1 MRSLRLVAAVLALAL
16 VAAAC
21 SDDSEENGEAANGE
35 VTTTTRSGSTTSTT
49 QPRVTTPTTEPPE
62 ATTDTTAPDPP
73 DPPELPGTTTTP
85 PPSVSVGPPAP
96 PSDVSC
102 EAGARDGELL
112 VEFDALTNPSD
123 ISKIRVYVSVDGGP
137 MITNG
142 EFDVGQVDTARDGG
156 SRWAARARNLPANV
170 PLRVTATSF
179 NQLGQESGWYIVEGL
194 YTAAG
199 APCGAAADVVLP
211 PTTCTAGCDEEEG
224 EPGA

>member
-21 SDDSEENGEAANGE
+21 SDDAEENGEATNGE
-35 VTTTTRSGSTTSTT
+35 VTTTTPSVSTPSTT

-62 ATTDTTAPDPP
+62 ATTGTTAPE
-73 DPPELPGTTTTP
+73 PPEPPETTTTP

-96 PSDVSC
+96 PADVRC
-102 EAGARDGELL
+102 KAGVRDGELF
-112 VEFDALTNPSD
+112 VEFDALPNPSD

-142 EFDVGQVDTARDGG
+142 EFDVGQVDTTRDGG

-179 NQLGQESGWYIVEGL
+179 NQLGQESGWYLVEGL

-211 PTTCTAGCDEEEG
+211 PTTCTAGCDEELG

>member
-21 SDDSEENGEAANGE
+21 GDDAEENDEATDGE
-35 VTTTTRSGSTTSTT
+35 VTTTTRSVSTPSTT

-62 ATTDTTAPDPP
+62 ATTDTTAAE
-73 DPPELPGTTTTP
+73 PPELPETTTTP

-96 PSDVSC
+96 PADVRC
-102 EAGARDGELL
+102 KAGVRDGELF
-112 VEFDALTNPSD
+112 VEFDALPNPSD

-142 EFDVGQVDTARDGG
+142 EFDVGQVDTTRDGG

-199 APCGAAADVVLP
+199 APCGVAADVVLP

>member
-21 SDDSEENGEAANGE
+21 SDDGEEDDEATDGI
-35 VTTTTRSGSTTSTT
+35 TTTTTSVGTTSTT

-62 ATTDTTAPDPP
+62 AATGTTAPEL
-73 DPPELPGTTTTP
+73 PELPETTTTP

-96 PSDVSC
+96 PADVRC
-102 EAGARDGELL
+102 RAGARDGELL
-112 VEFDALTNPSD
+112 VEFDALPNPSD

-170 PLRVTATSF
+170 PLRLAATSF

>member
-1 MRSLRLVAAVLALAL
+1 MRSLRLVAAVLALAM

-21 SDDSEENGEAANGE
+21 SDDVEEDPEATNGG
-35 VTTTTRSGSTTSTT
+35 TTTTTSVGTTSTT
-49 QPRVTTPTTEPPE
+49 QPIVTTPTTEPPE

-73 DPPELPGTTTTP
+73 ELRETTTTP

-96 PSDVSC
+96 PAGVRC
-102 EAGARDGELL
+102 EAGVRDGELL

-142 EFDVGQVDTARDGG
+142 EFDVGQVDTARNGG
-156 SRWAARARNLPANV
+156 SRWAARARNLPADV
-170 PLRVTATSF
+170 PLRLTATSF

-199 APCGAAADVVLP
+199 APCVAAADVVLP

>member
-21 SDDSEENGEAANGE
+21 GDDAEENGEATDGE
-35 VTTTTRSGSTTSTT
+35 VTTTTRPVSTPSTT

-62 ATTDTTAPDPP
+62 ATTDTTAAE
-73 DPPELPGTTTTP
+73 PPELPETTTTP

-96 PSDVSC
+96 PADVRC
-102 EAGARDGELL
+102 KAGVRDGELF
-112 VEFDALTNPSD
+112 VEFDALPNPSD

-142 EFDVGQVDTARDGG
+142 EFDVGQVDTTRDGG

-199 APCGAAADVVLP
+199 APCGVAADVVLP

>member
-21 SDDSEENGEAANGE
+21 SDDAEENDEAKR
-35 VTTTTRSGSTTSTT
+35 TTSRPRLRSVSTTSA
-49 QPRVTTPTTEPPE
+49 PRSRVVTTPTTEPPE
-62 ATTDTTAPDPP
+62 ATTDTTAPE
-73 DPPELPGTTTTP
+73 PPELPETTTTP

-96 PSDVSC
+96 PADVSC
-102 EAGARDGELL
+102 KAGVRDGELF
-112 VEFDALTNPSD
+112 VEFDALPNPSD

-142 EFDVGQVDTARDGG
+142 EFDVGQVDTTRDGG

-170 PLRVTATSF
+170 PLRLTATSF
-179 NQLGQESGWYIVEGL
+179 NQLGQESGWHIVEGL

>member
-21 SDDSEENGEAANGE
+21 SDDAEENGEAANGE

-49 QPRVTTPTTEPPE
+49 QPRVTTPTTEPPA
-62 ATTDTTAPDPP
+62 ATTDTTVPE
-73 DPPELPGTTTTP
+73 PPELPETTTTP
-85 PPSVSVGPPAP
+85 PPSVSVGPPPA
-96 PSDVSC
+96 PSDVECVGGS
-102 EAGARDGELL
+102 ADNELL
-112 VEFDALTNPSD
+112 VEFDALPNPSD
-123 ISKIRVYVSVDGGP
+123 ISKIRTYLQVDGEP
-137 MITNG
+137 VITNG
-142 EFDVGQVDTARDGG
+142 EFDVGQIDTTRDGG
-156 SRWAARARNLPANV
+156 SRWAARVRRVPANV
-170 PLRVTATSF
+170 PVKLYVTSF
-179 NQLGQESGWYIVEGL
+179 NQLGQESGWYPVEGL

>member
-1 MRSLRLVAAVLALAL
+1 MRSLRLVAAVLALAM

-21 SDDSEENGEAANGE
+21 SNDGEEDPEATNGD
-35 VTTTTRSGSTTSTT
+35 TTTTTSVGTTSTT
-49 QPRVTTPTTEPPE
+49 QPIVTTPTTEPPE

-73 DPPELPGTTTTP
+73 ELRETTTTP

-96 PSDVSC
+96 PADVSC
-102 EAGARDGELL
+102 EAGVRDGELL

-142 EFDVGQVDTARDGG
+142 EFDVGQVDTARNGG

-170 PLRVTATSF
+170 PLRLTATSF

-199 APCGAAADVVLP
+199 APCVAAADVVLP

>member
-21 SDDSEENGEAANGE
+21 SDDGEEDDDAIDSEAIPTTQP
-35 VTTTTRSGSTTSTT
+35 VSTTTTT
-49 QPRVTTPTTEPPE
+49 QSRVTTPTTQPPD
-62 ATTDTTAPDPP
+62 ATTDTTV
-73 DPPELPGTTTTP
+73 PELLELPEETTTTP
-85 PPSVSVGPPAP
+85 PPSVGVGPPP
-96 PSDVSC
+96 PPADVSC

-112 VEFDALTNPSD
+112 VEFDALPNPSD

-142 EFDVGQVDTARDGG
+142 EFDVGQVDTTRGDG

-170 PLRVTATSF
+170 PLRLTATSF

>member
-21 SDDSEENGEAANGE
+21 SDDSEEDDKAANGE
-35 VTTTTRSGSTTSTT
+35 VTSTTRSVSTTPTT

-62 ATTDTTAPDPP
+62 ATTDTTALE
-73 DPPELPGTTTTP
+73 PPELPETTTTP

-96 PSDVSC
+96 PADVSC
-102 EAGARDGELL
+102 KAGVRDGELF
-112 VEFDALTNPSD
+112 VEFDALPNPSD

-142 EFDVGQVDTARDGG
+142 EFDVGQVDTTRDGG

>member
-16 VAAAC
+16 LAAAC
-21 SDDSEENGEAANGE
+21 SDDGEEDGEATDEGTPTTQTAR
-35 VTTTTRSGSTTSTT
+35 TTTTTE
-49 QPRVTTPTTEPPE
+49 PRVTTPTTEPRE
-62 ATTDTTAPDPP
+62 DTTDTTV
-73 DPPELPGTTTTP
+73 PELPELPETTTTP
-85 PPSVSVGPPAP
+85 PPSVSVGPPPP

-102 EAGARDGELL
+102 EAGARDSELL
-112 VEFDALTNPSD
+112 VEFDALPNPDD

-170 PLRVTATSF
+170 PLRLTATSF

-199 APCGAAADVVLP
+199 APCGAAADVMLP

>member
-21 SDDSEENGEAANGE
+21 SDDGEENGEATDE
-35 VTTTTRSGSTTSTT
+35 VTTTTRSGSTTTTT

-62 ATTDTTAPDPP
+62 ATTDTTAAE
-73 DPPELPGTTTTP
+73 PPELRETTTTTT
-85 PPSVSVGPPAP
+85 PSVSVGPPAP
-96 PSDVSC
+96 PADVSC
-102 EAGARDGELL
+102 KAGVRDGELL
-112 VEFDALTNPSD
+112 VEFDALPNPSD

-170 PLRVTATSF
+170 PLRLTATSF
-179 NQLGQESGWYIVEGL
+179 NQLGQESGWHIVEGL

>member
-21 SDDSEENGEAANGE
+21 SDDAEENGEATDGE
-35 VTTTTRSGSTTSTT
+35 VTTTTRSPSTPSTT

-62 ATTDTTAPDPP
+62 ATTDTTAPE
-73 DPPELPGTTTTP
+73 PPETTTTP

-96 PSDVSC
+96 PSDLECLGGS
-102 EAGARDGELL
+102 ADNELL
-112 VEFDALTNPSD
+112 VEFDAFPNPSD
-123 ISKIRVYVSVDGGP
+123 ISKIRTYLQLDGEGERVNF
-137 MITNG
+137 NG
-142 EFDVGQVDTARDGG
+142 EFSVGQIDTTRDGG
-156 SRWAARARNLPANV
+156 SRWAAPVRRVPANV
-170 PLRVTATSF
+170 PVKLYVTSF
-179 NQLGQESGWYIVEGL
+179 NQLGVESGWHHVEGL

>member
-21 SDDSEENGEAANGE
+21 SDDGEENGEENGE
-35 VTTTTRSGSTTSTT
+35 VTTTTRSVSTPTTT

-62 ATTDTTAPDPP
+62 ATTDTTAAE
-73 DPPELPGTTTTP
+73 PPELRETTTTTT
-85 PPSVSVGPPAP
+85 PSVSVGPPAP
-96 PSDVSC
+96 PADVSC
-102 EAGARDGELL
+102 KAGVRDGELL
-112 VEFDALTNPSD
+112 VEFDALPNPSD

-170 PLRVTATSF
+170 PLRLTATSF
-179 NQLGQESGWYIVEGL
+179 NQLGQESGWHIVEGL

>member
-21 SDDSEENGEAANGE
+21 SDDGEGDDATDPE
-35 VTTTTRSGSTTSTT
+35 VTSTTRPASNPTTT
-49 QPRVTTPTTEPPE
+49 QPRVTTPTIEPPE
-62 ATTDTTAPDPP
+62 ATTGTTAPEFL
-73 DPPELPGTTTTP
+73 ELPETTTTP

-96 PSDVSC
+96 PADVRC
-102 EAGARDGELL
+102 RAGARDGELL
-112 VEFDALTNPSD
+112 VEFDALPNPSD

-142 EFDVGQVDTARDGG
+142 EFDVGQVDTTRDGG

-170 PLRVTATSF
+170 PLRLAATSF

-199 APCGAAADVVLP
+199 APCGDAADVVLP
-211 PTTCTAGCDEEEG
+211 PATCTAGCDEEEG

>member
-21 SDDSEENGEAANGE
+21 SDDGEENGEENGE
-35 VTTTTRSGSTTSTT
+35 VTTTTRSDSTPTTT

-62 ATTDTTAPDPP
+62 ATTDTTAAE
-73 DPPELPGTTTTP
+73 PPELPEPTTTP

-96 PSDVSC
+96 PADVSC
-102 EAGARDGELL
+102 KAGVRDGELL
-112 VEFDALTNPSD
+112 VEFDALPNPSD

-142 EFDVGQVDTARDGG
+142 EFDVGQVDTARGGG

-170 PLRVTATSF
+170 PLRLTATSF